1 MTKMSLSKNS
11 TLSNMFLIL
20 RIVQDEIYMTIAE
33 FVGDCFSYYESQLL
47 MKVVANRL
55 FKCQWKIPD
64 KKRGYHKCDDD
75 SFNNGDTYSYDKDT
89 LPTCKTMRDMMRG
102 TRIFSFQQFNL
113 VQKQRRTLRIAYQ
126 QTYKI

>member
-1 MTKMSLSKNS
+1 MSLSKNS

-55 FKCQWKIPD
+55 FKC
-64 KKRGYHKCDDD
+64 
-75 SFNNGDTYSYDKDT
+75 
-89 LPTCKTMRDMMRG
+89 
-102 TRIFSFQQFNL
+102 
-113 VQKQRRTLRIAYQ
+113 
-126 QTYKI
+126 